1 MMTSEQERKAERAAA
16 LVAVVHAL
24 TPEERIQIRG
34 AGERL
39 FPQMAGAT
47 VTEFLDCTED
57 YDYFCGEND
66 SFVTQHEGLASA
78 GVGTRFVMDALNFLG
93 RPLTVAAVTR
103 LLVKAGIVDEGEGYD
118 PSRDLA
124 VVLAVDSVATGD
136 ITGTSGYARA
146 LANLRA
152 NLDMRAVE
160 TIEAGLRALYGK
172 DD

>member
-78 GVGTRFVMDALNFLG
+78 GVGLRFALDALNLLG
-93 RPLTVAAVTR
+93 RPLTVASVTR
-103 LLVKAGIVDEGEGYD
+103 LLVKAGIIDDDAYD

-124 VVLAVDSVATGD
+124 AVIIAAADGSYRARTSLALADG
-136 ITGTSGYARA
+136 
-146 LANLRA
+146 LANLGQH
-152 NLDMRAVE
+152 LDLRNVDAA
-160 TIEAGLRALYGK
+160 EAGLRALYGK
-172 DD
+172 DA

>member
-1 MMTSEQERKAERAAA
+1 MMTPEQTRKAERAAA

-57 YDYFCGEND
+57 YDYFVKTD
-66 SFVTQHEGLASA
+66 AFLAQHEGLAAA
-78 GVGTRFVMDALNFLG
+78 GVGLRFALDALNLLA
-93 RPLTVAAVTR
+93 RPLTVASVTR
-103 LLVKAGIVDEGEGYD
+103 LLVKAGIMDDAEGYD

-124 VVLAVDSVATGD
+124 VLVTWADYMDLGGGEVGQ
-136 ITGTSGYARA
+136 A
-146 LANLRA
+146 LSRIRHHLSLPCR
-152 NLDMRAVE
+152 LEDVE
-160 TIEAGLRALYGK
+160 AALRALYGK
-172 DD
+172 DS